1 MVFMQMF
8 LSLVNDIQ
16 SIKIIHV
23 NSLIKYREFMKDC
36 EILVAQCT
44 LLKGVLQTFD
54 SFTKFAGNLHTF
66 HIIYQVLIS
75 AVLNNHTNPVI
86 NNLHIEMVQYRNK
99 KCSVSSFRY
108 VKLMFSFIRFWMVSL
123 NAIFERK
130 GTNTVVS
137 HSVVLYLKMF
147 IAIPFCTIFHFNHHS

>member
-1 MVFMQMF
+1 MGYVTSKRNVSFKICDRKQDNPPVVFMQMF

-36 EILVAQCT
+36 KILVAQCT

-86 NNLHIEMVQYRNK
+86 NNIYIET
-99 KCSVSSFRY
+99 
-108 VKLMFSFIRFWMVSL
+108 KLFCFF
-123 NAIFERK
+123 F
-130 GTNTVVS
+130 
-137 HSVVLYLKMF
+137 HSR
-147 IAIPFCTIFHFNHHS
+147 